1 MSRPFPALDLVWVTP
16 LDDERADQLLA
27 EIDHEHPTAVES
39 RDGGIRVFFASADER
54 RRAAIH
60 LTAVAADVVC
70 TPVDVEDD
78 QWAARSQAALE
89 PVRVGRVIVT
99 PPWREADVR
108 ASLTA
113 ASASADV
120 VIIHPS
126 MGFGTGHHA
135 STRLCL
141 RLMQACTCAG
151 AAVLDIGTGSGVLAI
166 AASRLGAPDVLA
178 VDYDVD
184 ALQSAE
190 ENIALNRV
198 ETTVRAKQFDL
209 ATDDATALAAT
220 RRFEIVLANLT
231 GTVLE
236 QHAATIAG
244 LVAPGGRLIVSGC
257 MQIEVEDVRTALER
271 AGLTLVERADEDE
284 WAALAFTSPSGSTA
298 R

>member
-16 LDDERADQLLA
+16 LDDQRADQLLA

-39 RDGGIRVFFASADER
+39 RDGGVRVFFASGDER

-60 LTAVAADVVC
+60 LTAVAPDVVC

-108 ASLTA
+108 AGLTA
-113 ASASADV
+113 ASASVDV
-120 VIIHPS
+120 VVIHPS

-141 RLMQACTCAG
+141 RLMQACACAG

-166 AASRLGAPDVLA
+166 AASRLGAPDVMA

-209 ATDDATALAAT
+209 AIDAAALAAT
-220 RRFEIVLANLT
+220 RRFDVVLANLT

-236 QHAATIAG
+236 QHATTIAG

-257 MQIEVEDVRTALER
+257 MDIEAEDVRTALER
-271 AGLTLVERADEDE
+271 AGVTLVERADEEE
-284 WAALAFTSPSGSTA
+284 WVALAFTSPNGSTG

>member
-1 MSRPFPALDLVWVTP
+1 VSRPFPALDLVWVTP

-39 RDGGIRVFFASADER
+39 RDAGVRVFFASADQR

-60 LTAVAADVVC
+60 LTAVAPDVVC

-89 PVRVGRVIVT
+89 PVRVGRVVVT

-108 ASLTA
+108 TGLTA
-113 ASASADV
+113 ASDAADV

-141 RLMQACTCAG
+141 RLMQACACSG
-151 AAVLDIGTGSGVLAI
+151 AAVLDVGTGSGVLAI
-166 AASRLGAPDVLA
+166 AASRLGALDVLA

-209 ATDDATALAAT
+209 AIDATALADA
-220 RRFEIVLANLT
+220 RRFDIVLANLT
-231 GTVLE
+231 GTMLE
-236 QHAATIAG
+236 QHAATIAA

-257 MQIEVEDVRTALER
+257 LHIEADDVRTALED
-271 AGLTLVERADEDE
+271 AGLTLVERVDEEE
-284 WAALAFTSPSGSTA
+284 WVALALTSPSASTA